1 MKEMVKRLFV
11 EESGQGM
18 TEYALI
24 LALVSII
31 AIGALITMG
40 DTIKTIFGNITT
52 GLGGAD
58 PNAGTTM

>member
-24 LALVSII
+24 LALVSIGAI
-31 AIGALITMG
+31 AALVFMKDQIVAV
-40 DTIKTIFGNITT
+40 FGKIE
-52 GLGGAD
+52 GELGGAV
-58 PNAGTTM
+58 AQ

>member
-1 MKEMVKRLFV
+1 MKSMLARFFT

-31 AIGALITMG
+31 AIGALI
-40 DTIKTIFGNITT
+40 
-52 GLGGAD
+52 GLGGKIKDVFEGITGKLVSD
-58 PNAGTTM
+58 PDAAGGGS

>member
-24 LALVSII
+24 LALVSIG
-31 AIGALITMG
+31 AIVVLGLMREQIVAV
-40 DTIKTIFGNITT
+40 FQNITNSLTNAQTTPST
-52 GLGGAD
+52 GG
-58 PNAGTTM
+58 

>member
-40 DTIKTIFGNITT
+40 GTIEEIFGKITA
-52 GLGGAD
+52 GLGGTD
-58 PNAGTTM
+58 PN